1 MLKRLDNLLEQFNG
15 NNIDAF
21 LITATPNIRYLTN
34 FTGEDA
40 FLLVANNKLFLIV
53 DSRFTVQAEGE
64 VFEKVK
70 VLEYKAPFIN
80 YLKDILLKEKV
91 HWLGVEKN
99 RIMLDLYLSLSSLS
113 FLKIV
118 FLNNVVEDL
127 RIVKDLQEVE
137 KIKKACAISSKSF
150 SETLA
155 VIKEGITEIDIAS
168 ELEYRFRR
176 NGGLKPSF
184 DTIVASGK
192 RGALPHGLASNKK
205 IFPHELIVMDFGVFF
220 DGYASDTTR
229 MVCVGEPTEE
239 EKKVFEVVRKAQE
252 IGRNFVCKGISAS
265 EVDIKVRKFIQNEGY
280 GDYFIHGLGHGVGLE
295 IHESPRLNTDSKT
308 ILDEN
313 MVITVEPGIYLPE
326 KFGIRVEDTMLV
338 GSESSVILT
347 ELPREIY
354 IV

>member
-1 MLKRLDNLLEQFNG
+1 MSKRLDNLLEQFNG

-40 FLLVANNKLFLIV
+40 FLLVASNKLFLIV
-53 DSRFTVQAEGE
+53 DSRFTVQAVGE
-64 VFEKVK
+64 VFEGVE

-80 YLKDILLKEKV
+80 YLKDLLLKEKV

-99 RIMLDLYLSLSSLS
+99 RMTLDLYLSLSSLS
-113 FLKIV
+113 FLRIV
-118 FLNNVVEDL
+118 FLDNVVEDL

-155 VIKEGITEIDIAS
+155 VIKEGITERDIAS
-168 ELEYRFRR
+168 ELEYRFKR

-205 IFPHELIVMDFGVFF
+205 IIPHELIVMDFGVFF

-229 MVCVGEPTEE
+229 MVCVGEPTGE

-252 IGRNFVCKGISAS
+252 IGRNFVQKGISAS
-265 EVDIKVRKFIQNEGY
+265 EVDIKVRKFIQDEGY

-295 IHESPRLNTDSKT
+295 IHESPRLNADSKT

-313 MVITVEPGIYLPE
+313 MVITVEPGVYLPE

-338 GSESSVILT
+338 GKESSVILT